1 MDHIDWIARDVVR
14 RKPDYLIVLGDWMFL
29 TLRYLSREY
38 AGEELVQY
46 MKARYEGD
54 WSHLS

>member
-1 MDHIDWIARDVVR
+1 MVVLHDVRD
-14 RKPDYLIVLGDWMFL
+14 GDFEPMFL

-38 AGEELVQY
+38 AGEELQSY